1 MELDVSSQIEISQYT
16 YSYDVS
22 RTWRI
27 ADWLQFSVIMRPGGL
42 PFFHTYRF
50 CDTSKTPH
58 ASYRLATAVRSCTSD
73 RSASVYA
80 VFGSGRARLDSTK
93 AGSNLPLSCQNLE
106 PCICPI
112 AEIHMPG
119 LRLLHLALTIGV
131 VAIRQPP
138 GSMPYGSPQARA
150 QLNDNQWSA
159 IAFPSFAPI
168 DARQT
173 CRRIPPRSFACVLC
187 AAEICSFLHSRRA
200 NR

>member
-1 MELDVSSQIEISQYT
+1 
-16 YSYDVS
+16 
-22 RTWRI
+22 
-27 ADWLQFSVIMRPGGL
+27 MRPGRL
-42 PFFHTYRF
+42 PFFHTHRF
-50 CDTSKTPH
+50 CITSKTPH
-58 ASYRLATAVRSCTSD
+58 ASCRLVSGVRSCTSD
-73 RSASVYA
+73 RSTRVYA

-93 AGSNLPLSCQNLE
+93 TDSNLPLSCQNLE

-119 LRLLHLALTIGV
+119 PQLLHLALTIGV
-131 VAIRQPP
+131 VAIRPTP

-150 QLNDNQWSA
+150 QQNDNQWSA

-187 AAEICSFLHSRRA
+187 AAEICSLLHSRRA

>member
-1 MELDVSSQIEISQYT
+1 MELYVKRKKDLTVYLSIRCEPDLKNCGLAAVLRDNEAWYI
-16 YSYDVS
+16 
-22 RTWRI
+22 
-27 ADWLQFSVIMRPGGL
+27 L

-50 CDTSKTPH
+50 CDTSNKPR
-58 ASYRLATAVRSCTSD
+58 AAYRLANAARSWTSD

-80 VFGSGRARLDSTK
+80 VFGSDLTRLGSTK
-93 AGSNLPLSCQNLE
+93 THSNLPLSSQNLE
-106 PCICPI
+106 PCTCPI
-112 AEIHMPG
+112 AKIHMPG
-119 LRLLHLALTIGV
+119 LQLLHLALTIGV

-150 QLNDNQWSA
+150 QQNDNQWSA